1 MDNKSRSKYK
11 IPGPNII
18 IIPVLLVI
26 SVTRAAQGTQ
36 EPRQCLFPGPGHR
49 QMVSRVSGLG
59 LIFTRGGGGDT
70 LRVTLLPL
78 VALVLPPL
86 S

>member
-26 SVTRAAQGTQ
+26 CVTRAAQGTQ
-36 EPRQCLFPGPGHR
+36 EPRQCLFPGHR

-59 LIFTRGGGGDT
+59 LTFTRGGGGDT

-78 VALVLPPL
+78 AALVLPPL
-86 S
+86 P

>member
-18 IIPVLLVI
+18 IPLLVI
-26 SVTRAAQGTQ
+26 SVTQAGLRAMFVPWPQADGLKGDW
-36 EPRQCLFPGPGHR
+36 PRSHIYR
-49 QMVSRVSGLG
+49 R
-59 LIFTRGGGGDT
+59 RGRAPHT

-78 VALVLPPL
+78 AALVLPPL
-86 S
+86 P